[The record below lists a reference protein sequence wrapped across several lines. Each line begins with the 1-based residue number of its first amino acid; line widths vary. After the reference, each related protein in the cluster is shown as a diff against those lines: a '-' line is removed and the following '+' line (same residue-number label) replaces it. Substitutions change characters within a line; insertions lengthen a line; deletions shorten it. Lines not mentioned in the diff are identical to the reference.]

1 MHKGKH
7 PRRGQEWVYSE
18 AGGMELSHQ
27 MTNLSCQAAPKSCSA
42 EATMSDSTGS
52 WVMVQV
58 CLPDFQLPPEFHV
71 IQGQALLLAQP
82 QCRQQ
87 AGLSGDSGAVW
98 AAFQP

>member
-1 MHKGKH
+1 
-7 PRRGQEWVYSE
+7 
-18 AGGMELSHQ
+18 MELSHQ

-71 IQGQALLLAQP
+71 IQGQALLSAQP

>member
-18 AGGMELSHQ
+18 AGVMELSHQ

-71 IQGQALLLAQP
+71 IQGQALLSAQP